1 MEACTLRNLLAA
13 SLLLGAVLLSGCTD
27 SATNPPT
34 SGQPHNHPPISE
46 PQTPP
51 ATEPQPPQPAVP
63 PTTET
68 KYENERFQG
77 VTVEKVKEDTYR
89 VKGKAQVFEA
99 VFNYVVE
106 DGHNELAE
114 GFVQTSAGAPEWG
127 TFDFTLTAKKAE
139 PNSTLMLILFES
151 SPKDGRRTFEL
162 PIPLPQS

>member
-1 MEACTLRNLLAA
+1 MEACLLRNLLAS
-13 SLLLGAVLLSGCTD
+13 SLLLGFVLLSGCTD
-27 SATNPPT
+27 SATTPPD
-34 SGQPHNHPPISE
+34 SGQQNQPPVTE

-51 ATEPQPPQPAVP
+51 ASQPQPPQPAAP
-63 PTTET
+63 PKAET

-127 TFDFTLTAKKAE
+127 AFDFTLTVKKAE
-139 PNSTLMLILFES
+139 PNSTLMLILFEA
-151 SPKDGRRTFEL
+151 SPKDGSRTFEL
-162 PIPLPQS
+162 PIPLPE